1 LLLVP
6 APDFEARKEIFK
18 IHTKNMPLDKAISL
32 NDLSHETEGF
42 TGADIEGLC
51 REAAMLSLRNNI
63 KSKIVKMEDF
73 AKAMYSIRP
82 SITESVINYY
92 KEISK
97 DLGSGVAKK
106 DKSEKDIQ
114 YT

>member
-1 LLLVP
+1 MKN
-6 APDFEARKEIFK
+6 FE
-18 IHTKNMPLDKAISL
+18 
-32 NDLSHETEGF
+32 
-42 TGADIEGLC
+42 
-51 REAAMLSLRNNI
+51 
-63 KSKIVKMEDF
+63 
-73 AKAMYSIRP
+73 KAMDSIRA
-82 SITESVINYY
+82 SITDSVINYY